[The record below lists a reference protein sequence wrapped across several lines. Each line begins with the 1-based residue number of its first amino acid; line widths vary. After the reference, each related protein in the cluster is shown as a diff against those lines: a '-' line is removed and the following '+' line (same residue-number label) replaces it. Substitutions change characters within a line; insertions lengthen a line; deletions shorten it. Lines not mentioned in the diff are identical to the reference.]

1 MKTIIATKFKPAG
14 DNSTLEKKEE
24 DQSENDVGD
33 DADDEEEDV
42 TEGQAEGKKKIESLS
57 DLSDILYDKGTH
69 FLMTHDTE
77 VQLPELFFGGGS
89 IKIEPKKYIE
99 GDENEEEGALVKIV
113 FKPPPPESKLVRGR
127 VIHHLSEYLLVF
139 PSLRYEPNSAICA
152 RSSRLFLFIYVF
164 FEN

>member
-1 MKTIIATKFKPAG
+1 MVAVKPAG